1 MNSTRMIDDE
11 RDTPNSEERE
21 KSRNSNL
28 HLVIK
33 VFFQFFLT
41 YFTVWQFSRLSEQIH
56 EGIISLS
63 NDLFDPLV
71 YIRSV
76 FVVGLLL
83 LALTYFLLPS
93 NLKELVKLL
102 LQAYGKIQKLE
113 NDREDLSV
121 RHQEILRYAMINGAQ
136 NINHIISQAHV
147 ALQSATTKK
156 YSIGSLLPGG
166 GPWTKEE
173 AEPVI
178 QSIRL
183 LSPIEIEALN
193 SNLYAYWYSLSR
205 SKNRSMQLDYEY
217 IKDSEIDKPLLDE
230 VSQILGIIPSE
241 KGYSIRP
248 NNFGNDWLV
257 EVGDKT
263 IKDVVETR
271 DTKEEA
277 ENCARKLAETNNLPF
292 QGIWG
297 RRYSKK

>member
-1 MNSTRMIDDE
+1 MLS
-11 RDTPNSEERE
+11 
-21 KSRNSNL
+21 
-28 HLVIK
+28 
-33 VFFQFFLT
+33 
-41 YFTVWQFSRLSEQIH
+41 YFSKHI
-56 EGIISLS
+56 
-63 NDLFDPLV
+63 
-71 YIRSV
+71 
-76 FVVGLLL
+76 
-83 LALTYFLLPS
+83 
-93 NLKELVKLL
+93 
-102 LQAYGKIQKLE
+102 GKIQKLE

-156 YSIGSLLPGG
+156 YSLGSLLPGG
-166 GPWTKEE
+166 GPWTEEE

-183 LSPIEIEALN
+183 LSPSEIESLN
-193 SNLYAYWYSLSR
+193 SNLYAYWYSLRR
-205 SKNRSMQLDYEY
+205 SNNRSMQLDYEN

-271 DTKEEA
+271 ETKEEA
-277 ENCARKLAETNNLPF
+277 EIRAKELADQNALPF
-292 QGIWG
+292 LGMWG
-297 RRYSKK
+297 RRI

>member
-1 MNSTRMIDDE
+1 MFDESLKNSINENRV
-11 RDTPNSEERE
+11 
-21 KSRNSNL
+21 NSNKSNL
-28 HLVIK
+28 RDLTKVIIQTSLI
-33 VFFQFFLT
+33 F
-41 YFTVWQFSRLSEQIH
+41 FTVWQLSRLSKQIH
-56 EGIISLS
+56 EGLISFS
-63 NDLFDPLV
+63 YDLLDPLV
-71 YIRSV
+71 YFRSV
-76 FVVGLLL
+76 FVVGLPL

-147 ALQSATTKK
+147 ALQSTMTKK

-230 VSQILGIIPSE
+230 VSQILGVVPSE
-241 KGYSIRP
+241 YGYSIRP
-248 NNFGNDWLV
+248 NNYGHDWLI
-257 EVGDKT
+257 EIGDKT
-263 IKDVVETR
+263 CKNLVEAR
-271 DTKEEA
+271 ETKEEA
-277 ENCARKLAETNNLPF
+277 EIRAKELADQNALPF
-292 QGIWG
+292 LGMWG
-297 RRYSKK
+297 RRI

>member
-33 VFFQFFLT
+33 VFSQFFLT

-113 NDREDLSV
+113 
-121 RHQEILRYAMINGAQ
+121 M
-136 NINHIISQAHV
+136 
-147 ALQSATTKK
+147 
-156 YSIGSLLPGG
+156 
-166 GPWTKEE
+166 
-173 AEPVI
+173 
-178 QSIRL
+178 
-183 LSPIEIEALN
+183 
-193 SNLYAYWYSLSR
+193 
-205 SKNRSMQLDYEY
+205 M
-217 IKDSEIDKPLLDE
+217 
-230 VSQILGIIPSE
+230 E
-241 KGYSIRP
+241 KI
-248 NNFGNDWLV
+248 
-257 EVGDKT
+257 
-263 IKDVVETR
+263 
-271 DTKEEA
+271 
-277 ENCARKLAETNNLPF
+277 
-292 QGIWG
+292 
-297 RRYSKK
+297 